1 MYYRSVSSAGEYE
14 KVVARAEARSL
25 ALDHLMPDTGYEV
38 KMQAYTQ
45 QAPSEFSSILVN
57 ILCYK
62 GFLNLNLDSN
72 SFSFDLMFY
81 FVIR

>member
-45 QAPSEFSSILVN
+45 QAPSEFSSILVS
-57 ILCYK
+57 IPVY
-62 GFLNLNLDSN
+62 
-72 SFSFDLMFY
+72 Y
-81 FVIR
+81 FVLTLLLECLSYVTCENQALAS

>member
-45 QAPSEFSSILVN
+45 QAPSEFSSILVS
-57 ILCYK
+57 LLFC
-62 GFLNLNLDSN
+62 FNLTPGMS
-72 SFSFDLMFY
+72 
-81 FVIR
+81 